1 MVRVLW
7 EEYNRPVPQTR
18 PRPSR
23 AEPREVVE
31 LRQLKERQPELAP
44 AVDLQVA
51 LIELQRRVQA
61 RVPVPWIEFAPDW
74 LKAQQ
79 AAGRPL
85 LRFEEIPL
93 DWTDV
98 RLVFRQTADVLRRF
112 EALEPADYRALQAL
126 GRDGH
131 SLEPF
136 VADWFN
142 RAADPARAG
151 SPPDLPVA
159 VSPEALE
166 QVLALTLRPFL
177 ERCAEAVRQRADFSA
192 WHLASCPLC
201 GGEPEL
207 ATLDPQGERCLV
219 CGRCTTEWR
228 FERGV
233 CPFCR
238 NDDRILLPSFGSR
251 DGLYRL
257 EACDVCRRYLKTFD
271 VRAGRRHVLLA
282 VDSVATLPLDA
293 AAIQRGYRG

>member
-1 MVRVLW
+1 MPP
-7 EEYNRPVPQTR
+7 NRPR
-18 PRPSR
+18 RSR
-23 AEPREVVE
+23 AEPREVIE
-31 LRQLKERQPELAP
+31 LRLLKERQPELAP

-51 LIELQRRVQA
+51 LIDLQRRVQA

-74 LKAQQ
+74 LRTQQ

-112 EALEPADYRALQAL
+112 EALEAADYHALQAL

-131 SLEPF
+131 SLEPL

-142 RAADPARAG
+142 RAAAPERA
-151 SPPDLPVA
+151 SPSPGLAVA
-159 VSPEALE
+159 VTGEALE

-192 WHLASCPLC
+192 WRLALCPLC

-207 ATLDPQGERCLV
+207 AALDLHGERLLV
-219 CGRCTTEWR
+219 CGRCTTEWQ
-228 FERGV
+228 FERGI

-238 NDDRILLPSFGSR
+238 NDDRSLLPSFGSR
-251 DGLYRL
+251 DGVYRL

-271 VRAGRRHVLLA
+271 IRAGRRHVLLA

-293 AAIQRGYRG
+293 AAIKRGYQA

>member
-1 MVRVLW
+1 V
-7 EEYNRPVPQTR
+7 QQ
-18 PRPSR
+18 PRERTSR
-23 AEPREVVE
+23 SEPREVAE
-31 LRQLKERQPELAP
+31 LRQVKERQPELAP

-61 RVPVPWIEFAPDW
+61 RVPMPWIEFAPDW
-74 LKAQQ
+74 LRTQQ

-98 RLVFRQTADVLRRF
+98 RLVFRQTADVLRRH
-112 EALEPADYRALQAL
+112 EGLEPADYVALQAL

-131 SLEPF
+131 ALEPL

-142 RAADPARAG
+142 RTAHPDQAGAPPA
-151 SPPDLPVA
+151 LPVA
-159 VSPEALE
+159 VSAEALD

-177 ERCAEAVRQRADFSA
+177 ERCAEAVRQRVDFSG
-192 WHLASCPLC
+192 WRLASCPLC
-201 GGEPEL
+201 GGEAEL
-207 ATLDPQGERCLV
+207 AALDAKGDRFLI

-228 FERGV
+228 FDRGV

-238 NDDRILLPSFGSR
+238 NDDRGRLPSFASR

-257 EACDVCRRYLKTFD
+257 DACDVCRRYLKSFD
-271 VRAGRRHVLLA
+271 TRAGHRHALLA
-282 VDSVATLPLDA
+282 VDSIATLPLDA
-293 AAIQRGYRG
+293 AALQRGYQG

>member
-1 MVRVLW
+1 MG
-7 EEYNRPVPQTR
+7 YNRPVPQ
-18 PRPSR
+18 PRERASR
-23 AEPREVVE
+23 AEPREVIE
-31 LRQLKERQPELAP
+31 LRHVKERQPELTP

-61 RVPVPWIEFAPDW
+61 RVPMPWIEFAPDW
-74 LKAQQ
+74 LKTQQ

-112 EALEPADYRALQAL
+112 EALEPVDYRALQAL

-131 SLEPF
+131 ALEPL

-142 RAADPARAG
+142 RAAN
-151 SPPDLPVA
+151 PDRPGTASLPVA
-159 VSPEALE
+159 VSPEALD

-207 ATLDPQGERCLV
+207 AALDPHGDRFLI

-238 NDDRILLPSFGSR
+238 NDDRGLLPSFASR

-257 EACDVCRRYLKTFD
+257 DACDVCRRYLKTFD
-271 VRAGRRHVLLA
+271 ARAGHRHVLLA
-282 VDSVATLPLDA
+282 VDSIATLPLDA
-293 AAIQRGYRG
+293 AAMQRGYRG